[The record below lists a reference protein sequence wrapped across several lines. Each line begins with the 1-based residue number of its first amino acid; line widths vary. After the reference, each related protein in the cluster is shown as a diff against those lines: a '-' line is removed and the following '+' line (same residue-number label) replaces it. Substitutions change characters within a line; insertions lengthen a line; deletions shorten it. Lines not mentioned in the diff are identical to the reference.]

1 MKTILVLTD
10 FSKNALIAAEEAA
23 LLAGKLNANLLLF
36 YTNYGIPVST
46 FYPGVFQGGG
56 DHSWKD
62 HCEMEMNKIKDHLSR
77 LFSLID
83 TGQRKPIVF
92 SMVGQGGLTGHMID
106 LLRNGNIEMIAMGA
120 AIGNQTNPILSGTEV
135 SSMIEAVGCS
145 VLVFSENG
153 SVSILDRILFAKNH
167 SEADVFATEYL
178 VELGKL
184 FEDQLEIENETLF

>member
-23 LLAGKLNANLLLF
+23 LLAGKLNANLLLC
-36 YTNYGIPVST
+36 YADYGIPVST

-62 HCEMEMNKIKDHLSR
+62 HCEMEMSKIKSHLSR
-77 LFSLID
+77 LFLLTD
-83 TGQRKPIVF
+83 MDQRKPIVF
-92 SMVGQGGLTGHMID
+92 SMLIQGDLTAHVVD
-106 LLRNGNIEMIAMGA
+106 LLKNGNIEMIAMGA
-120 AIGNQTNPILSGTEV
+120 VMGHKTNPILSGTEV

-145 VLVFSENG
+145 VLVFPENG

-184 FEDQLEIENETLF
+184 FEDQLEIENEILF